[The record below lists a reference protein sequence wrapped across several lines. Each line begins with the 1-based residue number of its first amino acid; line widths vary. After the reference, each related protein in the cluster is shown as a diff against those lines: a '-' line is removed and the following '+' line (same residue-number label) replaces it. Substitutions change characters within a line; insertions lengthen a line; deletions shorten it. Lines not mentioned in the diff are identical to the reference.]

1 MKLHA
6 YFDGKTVFTN
16 ISRLCIFYFFW
27 GVGGG
32 GGGKSPR
39 FSTVFWLLRNKVIFN
54 CPNLSWYHE
63 FFDPT
68 HKILFVIVSAS
79 NERFNEHT

>member
-1 MKLHA
+1 MHILMEKQFSQIFLG
-6 YFDGKTVFTN
+6 FVFF
-16 ISRLCIFYFFW
+16 IFFGGW
-27 GVGGG
+27 GGG